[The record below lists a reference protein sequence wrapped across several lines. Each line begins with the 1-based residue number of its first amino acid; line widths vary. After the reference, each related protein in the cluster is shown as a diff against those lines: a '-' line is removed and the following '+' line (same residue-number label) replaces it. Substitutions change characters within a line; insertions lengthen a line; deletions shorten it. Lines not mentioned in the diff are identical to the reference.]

1 MINSFEALLQRGH
14 TQGGVTMSHGS
25 LLPVTAPETS
35 GTIWFSL
42 EVRKLDKYIK
52 NGNKSTQ
59 TGKRVW
65 GKLERWKK
73 KAQEEFDLRL

>member
-1 MINSFEALLQRGH
+1 MAPSSLLQHLKHLALFGF
-14 TQGGVTMSHGS
+14 
-25 LLPVTAPETS
+25 L
-35 GTIWFSL
+35 WK